1 MLRVDLAG
9 NPSIEEVLGQV
20 RARSLAAYEH
30 QDVPFELLVERL
42 NPSRSLAHH
51 PLVQVMLAW
60 QNSIP
65 ELGLGEVQAS
75 PVPVDTRTAR
85 MDLAFSIEER
95 WTEHGQPAGICGV
108 VEFRT
113 DVFDAASIQMLIGRL
128 QRVVVAMTADPRRVL
143 SSVEVVDAAELARL
157 GEVGNRVVLTRR
169 RRCWCR
175 CRGCLPGRWPA
186 PRMRW
191 RSAVVGDRGVT
202 GSSMRRRTGWRTC

>member
-1 MLRVDLAG
+1 M
-9 NPSIEEVLGQV
+9 

-128 QRVVVAMTADPRRVL
+128 QRVVVAMTADPGRVL

-169 RRCWCR
+169 RGAGVGAAVVCR
-175 CRGCLPGRWPA
+175 AGGRA
-186 PRMRW
+186 RMRW

>member
-1 MLRVDLAG
+1 M
-9 NPSIEEVLGQV
+9 
-20 RARSLAAYEH
+20 
-30 QDVPFELLVERL
+30 
-42 NPSRSLAHH
+42 
-51 PLVQVMLAW
+51 
-60 QNSIP
+60 
-65 ELGLGEVQAS
+65 
-75 PVPVDTRTAR
+75 DTRTAR

-157 GEVGNRVVLTRR
+157 GEVGNRVVLTR
-169 RRCWCR
+169 
-175 CRGCLPGRWPA
+175 PA
-186 PRMRW
+186 PVLVSVPRLFAGQVARARMRW

>member
-1 MLRVDLAG
+1 RVAREHNATSFMVVQAALAVLLSKLAASAEVAIGFPIAGRRDPVLDELVGFFVNTLVLRVDLAG

-42 NPSRSLAHH
+42 NPTRSLTHS
-51 PLVQVMLAW
+51 PLVQVVLGW
-60 QNSIP
+60 QNFPGHSSGAHA

-85 MDLAFSIEER
+85 MDLAFFLGER

-113 DVFDAASIQMLIGRL
+113 DVF
-128 QRVVVAMTADPRRVL
+128 
-143 SSVEVVDAAELARL
+143 
-157 GEVGNRVVLTRR
+157 
-169 RRCWCR
+169 
-175 CRGCLPGRWPA
+175 
-186 PRMRW
+186 
-191 RSAVVGDRGVT
+191 
-202 GSSMRRRTGWRTC
+202 